1 MTLIQASGLRPR
13 RFFCAKKQNVS
24 LCFVYFDNMYNLL
37 AKTDIFLAQVDRI
50 DGKKNIIIKITK
62 NMGRGTAQFFV
73 IFLREGA

>member
-1 MTLIQASGLRPR
+1 
-13 RFFCAKKQNVS
+13 
-24 LCFVYFDNMYNLL
+24 MYNLL

-50 DGKKNIIIKITK
+50 DSKKNIIIKNTK